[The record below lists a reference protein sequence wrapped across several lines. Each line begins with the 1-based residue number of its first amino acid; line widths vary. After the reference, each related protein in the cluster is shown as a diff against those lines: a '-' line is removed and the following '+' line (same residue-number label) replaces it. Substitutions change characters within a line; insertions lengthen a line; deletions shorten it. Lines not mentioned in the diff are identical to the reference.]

1 MTSYVRLCEGFNRY
15 TLIPSSEDI
24 WKHIKSNN
32 TDYYLSLYQYDET
45 GYRQWQKTNSV
56 KGITNVTTNKLL
68 FDFDK
73 ADAPDEA
80 RKDAIELVT
89 RLLKFGVKQDNIQIA
104 FSGNKGYNVEIL
116 TNKSLTPEEFKATVF
131 SLAKDL
137 KTFDTVVNDP
147 QRIVRIVG
155 TKHNKSGLYKM
166 PLSVSQLTE
175 LSTEQIKVLAK
186 DIDNIDTDIMEGWH
200 EIEIPEGIIKTK
212 VESEPKVLT
221 VEKLIDLDMSLKP
234 KWMTEAKFA
243 LQEGFFQ
250 AGERNTAFM
259 ILASTYK
266 NQGFNKEIVYRMLKG
281 MAELQARRSGQE
293 RYSDEELYNNIVDV
307 VFSPGWKGGT
317 YSYENT
323 PLLQD
328 VSARLGLKPPKED
341 EKVLVPVKSVSAIFK
356 KFATEI
362 DKNTIK
368 LGIPAIDSK
377 VRVTTSML
385 VGLLAAPS
393 AGKTSVSLSI
403 LNEASKSNIKSVFF
417 SLDMGAPL
425 VLQRLIQKHARLNS
439 KAIYSMYQNSD
450 NEIGKIETTL
460 DSEYKNVSFCFKSG
474 ITTQDIRDYIVKE
487 QDTSG
492 EKVRLVVV
500 DYLECLQG
508 PYSDATANTSI
519 IAQQLKDIA
528 NDLEVCIVLL
538 LQPQKHAGDPSS
550 ELLSYRNIKGS
561 SAVEQAAS
569 VIFTMWRPG
578 FSPKNPAEDKYLSI
592 AVVKN
597 RMGSLDL
604 FEFSWDG
611 LTGEL
616 NELDELQQGEL
627 DALKK
632 RKAAEKAAN
641 DI

>member
-1 MTSYVRLCEGFNRY
+1 V
-15 TLIPSSEDI
+15 
-24 WKHIKSNN
+24 
-32 TDYYLSLYQYDET
+32 
-45 GYRQWQKTNSV
+45 
-56 KGITNVTTNKLL
+56 
-68 FDFDK
+68 
-73 ADAPDEA
+73 A
-80 RKDAIELVT
+80 
-89 RLLKFGVKQDNIQIA
+89 
-104 FSGNKGYNVEIL
+104 
-116 TNKSLTPEEFKATVF
+116 
-131 SLAKDL
+131 
-137 KTFDTVVNDP
+137 
-147 QRIVRIVG
+147 
-155 TKHNKSGLYKM
+155 
-166 PLSVSQLTE
+166 
-175 LSTEQIKVLAK
+175 
-186 DIDNIDTDIMEGWH
+186 
-200 EIEIPEGIIKTK
+200 
-212 VESEPKVLT
+212 
-221 VEKLIDLDMSLKP
+221 
-234 KWMTEAKFA
+234 
-243 LQEGFFQ
+243 
-250 AGERNTAFM
+250 
-259 ILASTYK
+259 
-266 NQGFNKEIVYRMLKG
+266 
-281 MAELQARRSGQE
+281 
-293 RYSDEELYNNIVDV
+293 
-307 VFSPGWKGGT
+307 
-317 YSYENT
+317 
-323 PLLQD
+323 
-328 VSARLGLKPPKED
+328 
-341 EKVLVPVKSVSAIFK
+341 AIFK

-368 LGIPAIDSK
+368 LGIPAIDNK

-403 LNEASKSNIKSVFF
+403 LNEASRSNIKSVFF

-439 KAIYSMYQNSD
+439 KTIYSMYQNSD

-487 QDTSG
+487 QEASE

-578 FSPKNPAEDKYLSI
+578 FSPKNPVEDKYLSM

-616 NELDELQQGEL
+616 TELDELQQGEL
-627 DALKK
+627 NALKK